1 MEKITCIFTGK
12 TDDKNKLGEDASK
25 IINASIKSALPDTAV
40 KKALENMPLCSGKI
54 YLVSIGKAA
63 WQMAS
68 AAKEVLQD
76 KLEAG
81 ICITKY
87 GHVKGKI
94 EKISCFEAGH
104 PILDENTVIAS
115 RKAIELVS
123 NLSSKDLVIFLVS
136 GGGSALFED
145 PKVSLDTLK
154 KINGELLGCG
164 ADITEIN
171 TIRKRLSNVK
181 GGRFA
186 KICEP
191 AKVYSVV
198 LSDIIGDPL
207 DMIASGPA
215 YPDKSTCEDAIG
227 IITRYNLKISN
238 EVQNLLM
245 EETPKKLSNV
255 TTIVTGSVKQL
266 CKAAFSKAKE
276 LGYEPFILTS
286 SLDCEARQAGKFL
299 ASIAREYADCGKNL
313 AFIMGGETVVK
324 LTGNGLGGRNQ
335 ELVLSAADGI
345 SGVPGTCIFSVG
357 SDGTDGPTDAAGGI
371 VYSFTKEILCSKGIN
386 IVDVLNDN
394 DSYNALKLCEGLI
407 KTGPTG
413 TNVNDIAVLLIKGG
427 ISK

>member
-87 GHVKGKI
+87 GHVKEKI

-191 AKVYSVV
+191 AKVYSIV

-266 CKAAFSKAKE
+266 CKAAVSKAKE